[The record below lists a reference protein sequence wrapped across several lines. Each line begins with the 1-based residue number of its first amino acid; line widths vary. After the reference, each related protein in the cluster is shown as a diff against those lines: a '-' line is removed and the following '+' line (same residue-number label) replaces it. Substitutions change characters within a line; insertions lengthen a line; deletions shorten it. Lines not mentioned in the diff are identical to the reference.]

1 MKLRKL
7 IKRAEEVLSTKK
19 SQQLAKKA
27 DLETLL
33 VKLRKKE
40 KSLTEELRLETDKEK
55 KQKLKNKIALAHS
68 QRKKGLTA
76 LADLKKT
83 A

>member
-1 MKLRKL
+1 MKLSKL

-19 SQQLAKKA
+19 SKQMAKKA

-40 KSLTEELRLETDKEK
+40 KSLTAELKEETDKEK

-68 QRKKGLTA
+68 QRKKGLAA
-76 LADLKKT
+76 LASLKKVG
-83 A
+83 